1 MASSFAGRGQKAFAD
16 GPAPAPTVRA
26 RLDALLEPE
35 RDRWLLF
42 VPVAFGLGIA
52 LWFWLPFVA
61 QRQAAVL
68 AGLAIALA
76 GLGLGGPG
84 LSGPGLSGLGPGGLA
99 RRIVLGAGLLIA
111 AGVVTADVRSAL
123 VAEPRL
129 HHRLTADE
137 IRGTVEAVD
146 VRDGG
151 ARRVLLLRRDASSV
165 DPAIR
170 VRLTFAGALPGT
182 VRPGARIA
190 VDAVLGPL
198 PGPVLPGAYNPARR
212 AWFEGISATGRATGM
227 PRILAPAPPG
237 NAWLANRRADL
248 AAFLPEQLGPD
259 AGAVAVALVIG
270 EQGQVA
276 PDLLEAMRVSG
287 LAHLLTVSGFHITV
301 VVGGAFVMMRRLLAL
316 WPWLALRVSVSRVAA
331 LVAGFAGTGY
341 ALLSGGD
348 VPAVRA
354 AITAWIV
361 LVALMLGRDPVS
373 LRLLAFAAM
382 AILLLRPEALLNPS
396 FQLSFAAVTSLVL
409 LAQSD
414 FGQRIFLRTPE
425 DGWLVRAGRVVA
437 AMLMTGLVAELVLTP
452 IALAH
457 FGRAGVYGVFANLVA
472 IPLTSFVIMPLL
484 ALFLLLSVAGLGSI
498 ASWALVPALDALA
511 GVATGVAAWPGA
523 KFAVPAVPLAAF
535 ALVVSGMVLA
545 GLLAGRLRWLGV
557 PMLVL
562 GIGWALLAPRP
573 DLFIT
578 GDGRQVGIVADG
590 RLFTLRGHRGG
601 FVPSMWAESAVAAA
615 DGRFADLPG
624 ARCNAAGCALEVD
637 GSLAL
642 LALTGE
648 QVAPGAL
655 AVACAAADIVTS
667 PEPLP
672 AGCAPRWL
680 QLDRAALRETG
691 AVAIHARSRRLDSV
705 AARAGDHV
713 WSPSALP
720 GERPRLLGEP
730 AWTGV
735 VTE

>member
-1 MASSFAGRGQKAFAD
+1 MASSFAGRGQKAFAE
-16 GPAPAPTVRA
+16 GPAPAATLRG

-52 LWFWLPFVA
+52 LWFWLPLTA
-61 QRQAAVL
+61 QRQAVVL
-68 AGLAIALA
+68 AGLAIALSGFGMA
-76 GLGLGGPG
+76 GLG
-84 LSGPGLSGLGPGGLA
+84 
-99 RRIVLGAGLLIA
+99 RRVLLGAGLLIA

-151 ARRVLLLRRDASSV
+151 ARAVMLLRRDATSV

-170 VRLTFAGALPGT
+170 VRLTYTGMLSDT

-198 PGPVLPGAYNPARR
+198 PGPVLPGAHDPARR
-212 AWFEGISATGRATGM
+212 AWFEGISASGRAMGE
-227 PRILAPAPPG
+227 PRVLMPAPPG

-248 AAFLPEQLGPD
+248 AAFLPGQLGPE
-259 AGAVAVALVIG
+259 AGAIAVALVVG

-276 PDLLEAMRVSG
+276 PELLEAMRVSG
-287 LAHLLTVSGFHITV
+287 LAHLLTVSGFHISV
-301 VVGGAFVMMRRLLAL
+301 VVGGAFLLVRRLLSL

-331 LVAGFAGTGY
+331 LVAGLAGTGY

-382 AILLLRPEALLNPS
+382 AILLFRPEALLNPS
-396 FQLSFAAVTSLVL
+396 FQLSFAAVTSLIV
-409 LAQSD
+409 LAQSAV
-414 FGQRIFLRTPE
+414 GQRLFVRQPE
-425 DGWLVRAGRVVA
+425 DGWLVRAGRVAV
-437 AMLMTGLVAELVLTP
+437 AMLLTGLVVELVLTP

-457 FGRAGVYGVFANLVA
+457 FGRAGAYGVFANLVA

-484 ALFLLLSVAGLGSI
+484 ALFLVFSIVGLG
-498 ASWALVPALDALA
+498 AAVGWALVPALDALS
-511 GVATGVAAWPGA
+511 GIATGVAAWPGA
-523 KFAVPAVPLAAF
+523 KFAVPAVPLPAF
-535 ALVVSGMVLA
+535 SLVMAGMVLA

-557 PMLVL
+557 PLLAL
-562 GIGWALLAPRP
+562 GLGWALLAPRP
-573 DLFIT
+573 DLFISA
-578 GDGRQVGIVADG
+578 DGRQVGLVADA

-601 FVPSMWAESAVAAA
+601 VVPAMWAESAVAAA

-624 ARCNAAGCALEVD
+624 ARCNAAGCAVEVA
-637 GSLAL
+637 GSLQL
-642 LALTGE
+642 LALKGE
-648 QVAPGAL
+648 PVPHDALVA
-655 AVACAAADIVTS
+655 ACAAADLVIS

-672 AGCAPRWL
+672 EACAPRWL
-680 QLDRAALRETG
+680 QLDRAVLRETG
-691 AVAIHARSRRLDSV
+691 AVGIHARGRRFDSV

>member
-1 MASSFAGRGQKAFAD
+1 VASSFAGRGQKAFVEE
-16 GPAPAPTVRA
+16 PAPAPDWRA
-26 RLDALLEPE
+26 RVEALLEPE

-52 LWFWLPFVA
+52 LWFWLPFTA

-76 GLGLGGPG
+76 GLGLA
-84 LSGPGLSGLGPGGLA
+84 GLGRRVVLA
-99 RRIVLGAGLLIA
+99 AGLLIA
-111 AGVVTADVRSAL
+111 AGVVNADVRSAL

-129 HHRLTADE
+129 HHRLTAAE

-151 ARRVLLLRRDASSV
+151 ARGIVLLRRDASSV
-165 DPAIR
+165 DPAIL
-170 VRLTFAGALPGT
+170 VRLTFPGALPDA

-190 VDAVLGPL
+190 VEALLGPL
-198 PGPVLPGAYNPARR
+198 PGPVLPGAYDPARR
-212 AWFEGISATGRATGM
+212 AWFEGISATGRAMG
-227 PRILAPAPPG
+227 PPLVLVPASPG
-237 NAWLANRRADL
+237 NAWLDNRRADL
-248 AAFLPEQLGPD
+248 AAFLPAELGPD
-259 AGAVAVALVIG
+259 AGAVAVALVVG

-276 PDLLEAMRVSG
+276 PDVLEAMRVSG
-287 LAHLLTVSGFHITV
+287 LAHLLTVSGFHISV
-301 VVGGAFVMMRRLLAL
+301 VVGGAFLLVRRLLSL

-331 LVAGFAGTGY
+331 IAAGLAGTGY

-361 LVALMLGRDPVS
+361 LLALMLGRDPVS
-373 LRLLAFAAM
+373 LRLLAFAAT

-396 FQLSFAAVTSLVL
+396 FQLSFAAVTSLVV
-409 LAQSD
+409 LARSPT
-414 FGQRIFLRTPE
+414 GQRLFLRQPE
-425 DGWLVRAGRVVA
+425 DGWLVRAGRVLA
-437 AMLMTGLVAELVLTP
+437 AMVLTGIAAELVLTP

-457 FGRAGVYGVFANLVA
+457 FGRAGVYGVLANLVA

-484 ALFLLLSVAGLGSI
+484 ALFLGLSLVGLGGAI
-498 ASWALVPALDALA
+498 GWALVPALDALA
-511 GVATGVAAWPGA
+511 GIGTSVAAWPGA
-523 KFAVPAVPLAAF
+523 KFAVPAVPLPAF
-535 ALVVSGMVLA
+535 VLVMLGMLLL
-545 GLLAGRLRWLGV
+545 GLLTGRLRWLGA
-557 PMLVL
+557 PLVVA
-562 GIGWALLAPRP
+562 GIGLALLAPRP

-578 GDGRQVGIVADG
+578 GDGRQVGVVADG

-601 FVPSMWAESAVAAA
+601 FIPSMWAESAVAAA
-615 DGRFADLPG
+615 DGRLADLPG
-624 ARCNAAGCALEVD
+624 ARCNAAGCAVELT
-637 GSLAL
+637 GSVQL

-648 QVAPGAL
+648 PVAPAAL
-655 AVACAAADIVTS
+655 VIACAAADIVTS

-672 AGCAPRWL
+672 VSCAPRWL

-691 AVAIHARSRRLDSV
+691 AVAIHAQGHRFASV
-705 AARAGDHV
+705 AERAGDHV